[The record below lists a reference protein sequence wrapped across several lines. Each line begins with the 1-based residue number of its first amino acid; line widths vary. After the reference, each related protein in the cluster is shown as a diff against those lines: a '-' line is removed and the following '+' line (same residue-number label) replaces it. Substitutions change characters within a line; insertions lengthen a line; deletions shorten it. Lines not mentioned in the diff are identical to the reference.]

1 MTWFYVIIDKKTC
14 DNDKKVHIMT
24 YFHVVIE
31 IGQNFQIDISPIS
44 TWAGALKKI
53 CCYGGHMF
61 WSDWPGKYV
70 KYQKTKKLFNI
81 FW

>member
-1 MTWFYVIIDKKTC
+1 
-14 DNDKKVHIMT
+14 MT

-61 WSDWPGKYV
+61 
-70 KYQKTKKLFNI
+70 
-81 FW
+81 